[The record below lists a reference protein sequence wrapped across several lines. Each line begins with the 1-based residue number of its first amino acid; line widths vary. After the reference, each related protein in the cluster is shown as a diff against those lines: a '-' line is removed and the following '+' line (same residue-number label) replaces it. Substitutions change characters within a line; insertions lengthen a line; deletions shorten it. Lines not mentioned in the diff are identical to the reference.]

1 MFEPT
6 GSQRDAASAIFNLP
20 DYRVLDAVVAD
31 YGLRRVEVEST
42 GPTRLPG
49 LRGARRTGALPPP
62 ATPTRPAGSR
72 SGGAG
77 LGQAPL
83 VLRPGRVSTRN
94 VQRDH
99 RPGAGLRPLHRPA
112 VAGAGGR
119 RRGQRPGASEVARA
133 HRVSRWLVDSMLNAA
148 ANLLTD
154 PDDVLVHRLGIDEH
168 RYRSAR
174 YFREPDGGWR
184 RYEPWMTTLVDTSSG
199 RVIGVVDGRDSAG
212 VGT

>member
-1 MFEPT
+1 
-6 GSQRDAASAIFNLP
+6 
-20 DYRVLDAVVAD
+20 
-31 YGLRRVEVEST
+31 
-42 GPTRLPG
+42 
-49 LRGARRTGALPPP
+49 
-62 ATPTRPAGSR
+62 
-72 SGGAG
+72 
-77 LGQAPL
+77 
-83 VLRPGRVSTRN
+83 
-94 VQRDH
+94 
-99 RPGAGLRPLHRPA
+99 
-112 VAGAGGR
+112 
-119 RRGQRPGASEVARA
+119 
-133 HRVSRWLVDSMLNAA
+133 MLNAA